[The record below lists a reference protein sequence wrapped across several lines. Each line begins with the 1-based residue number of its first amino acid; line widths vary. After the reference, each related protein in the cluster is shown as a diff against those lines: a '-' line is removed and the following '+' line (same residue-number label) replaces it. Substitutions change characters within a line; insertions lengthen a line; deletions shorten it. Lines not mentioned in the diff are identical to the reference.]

1 MSAREPR
8 RAIVLG
14 ALSSMAEATCRLLAE
29 EGASLSLFGR
39 DAERLQTVARDLRAR
54 GAAQVDVRVRD
65 LTHTEEAG
73 QDLQAASDALG
84 GADAILIFYGA
95 LGQQQRSESDI
106 EEARRTI
113 SVNFSSAAEWALAGA
128 QLLEASGAANAVL
141 LGVSSVAG
149 DRGRRS
155 NYVYGAAKGGFS
167 ILLQGI
173 AHRFAARPGGPRA
186 VAVKA
191 GFVDTPMTAE
201 FKKGGPLWASPAQIA
216 RDIRRAMESRSAI
229 VYAPPIWR
237 FIMLAVRM
245 TPEAVFKRIDI

>member
-1 MSAREPR
+1 MSARR
-8 RAIVLG
+8 RSVIVLG
-14 ALSSMAEATCRLLAE
+14 ALSAMAEATCRLLAE
-29 EGASLSLFGR
+29 EGASLALFGR
-39 DAERLQTVARDLRAR
+39 DRERLAAVAQDLRAR
-54 GAAQVDVRVRD
+54 GAPIVEVRVRD
-65 LTHTEEAG
+65 LAQTEDAEEA
-73 QDLQAASDALG
+73 LKAASDAIG

-95 LGQQQRSESDI
+95 LGEQRRAETDRD
-106 EEARRTI
+106 EARRI
-113 SVNFSSAAEWALAGA
+113 IAVNFSSAADWALAGA
-128 QLLEASGAANAVL
+128 QLLEQSGVENAVL

-173 AHRFAARPGGPRA
+173 AHRFAARPGGARA
-186 VAVKA
+186 VVVKA

-201 FKKGGPLWASPAQIA
+201 FKKGGPLWATPAQMA
-216 RDIRRAMESRSAI
+216 RHIRRAMESRSAI

-245 TPEAVFKRIDI
+245 TPEIVFKRVDL